1 MLNQIKYNDHRER
14 GREERDGWIDGW
26 MDRCVMCISIY
37 IYYIYRDTYVYITHT
52 HTFLT

>member
-26 MDRCVMCISIY
+26 MDGWMDRCVMCISIY
-37 IYYIYRDTYVYITHT
+37 ILYI
-52 HTFLT
+52 